1 MSECRSLTHSTSF
14 HPIRPVSFCFGI
26 RIFGRLPVTDR
37 DTVGMSSNRT
47 GGEAIIGKWGR
58 MEPGE
63 LYTITVDSGP

>member
-1 MSECRSLTHSTSF
+1 MSECWSLTQYNLFSLYSPRGLLF
-14 HPIRPVSFCFGI
+14 WNSY
-26 RIFGRLPVTDR
+26 FGRLPATDR
-37 DTVGMSSNRT
+37 DNVGMSSNRA

>member
-1 MSECRSLTHSTSF
+1 MA
-14 HPIRPVSFCFGI
+14 FCFGI
-26 RIFGRLPVTDR
+26 SIFGRLPVTDR
-37 DTVGMSSNRT
+37 DTVGMSSKRT